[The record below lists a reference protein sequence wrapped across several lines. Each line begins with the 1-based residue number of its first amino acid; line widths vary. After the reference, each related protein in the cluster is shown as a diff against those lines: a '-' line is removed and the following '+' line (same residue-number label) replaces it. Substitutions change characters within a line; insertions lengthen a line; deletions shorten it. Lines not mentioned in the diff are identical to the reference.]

1 MTSHGAPENDDC
13 YGASARQKSSS
24 SARSGP
30 LMTSGNPVFWSKT
43 PAFRMTLPTVRFADI
58 RARDRGDNEPWSRGA
73 GEGARDRP
81 GAGGR

>member
-30 LMTSGNPVFWSKT
+30 LTTSGNPVFWSKT
-43 PAFRMTLPTVRFADI
+43 TRVQDDAADRAI
-58 RARDRGDNEPWSRGA
+58 RRHPGP
-73 GEGARDRP
+73 RP
-81 GAGGR
+81 GR

>member
-43 PAFRMTLPTVRFADI
+43 PALAG
-58 RARDRGDNEPWSRGA
+58 RDCL
-73 GEGARDRP
+73 GARMSAWRTC
-81 GAGGR
+81 R